1 MCANKPPK
9 GGSGPVGR
17 AAVSGDRRRGPN
29 PVARRPQTKN
39 GLGAQLAVQ
48 CPAGAT
54 RPVERCCSQVR
65 VQPELRAALRVRRA
79 ARVPVSPSNAAA
91 LQSDASSPRLGK
103 LAINWSAEKI
113 THPSVPGAP
122 QCLFGCD
129 RTSDKA
135 PPGARALAA
144 ERQAAARDAR
154 TRQRRQHRS
163 SGARN
168 SNTHTTAVTPPGSPK
183 AKHAP
188 QAHEGRPLTC
198 TSPREPAGAAAALWY
213 V

>member
-1 MCANKPPK
+1 MRASGGAAMCANKQPK
-9 GGSGPVGR
+9 RRERARRTGGGLRWAALRSKPGR
-17 AAVSGDRRRGPN
+17 AG
-29 PVARRPQTKN
+29 PQTKN

-79 ARVPVSPSNAAA
+79 ARVPVSPSNAACPP
-91 LQSDASSPRLGK
+91 SDASSPRLGK

-135 PPGARALAA
+135 PPARLRLA
-144 ERQAAARDAR
+144 ERQLRSARDK
-154 TRQRRQHRS
+154 Q
-163 SGARN
+163 
-168 SNTHTTAVTPPGSPK
+168 
-183 AKHAP
+183 
-188 QAHEGRPLTC
+188 
-198 TSPREPAGAAAALWY
+198 
-213 V
+213 